1 MAAQPQDDLVNLEID
16 GQPVKA
22 RKGAMIIHATDAHG
36 AYVPRF
42 CYHDKLPVAANCR
55 MCLVEVEKAPKPLP
69 ACATPVA
76 EGMKVFT
83 KSPVAIGAQKA
94 TMEFLL
100 INHPLDC
107 PICDQ
112 GGECELQ
119 DLAVG
124 FGRDA
129 ARFHERKRVV
139 KDKDLGPLVSTDMT
153 RCIHCTRCVRFGQDI
168 AGIPELGTTGRGEN
182 MLIGTY
188 VEKAVEHELSGN
200 IIDLCPVGALNSKPF
215 RYQGRSW
222 EMTQTPLIAPHDG
235 LGANLYGHVLR
246 GRLKRVVPR
255 DNEDVNETWIADRER
270 FSYEGRLAD
279 DRPRKPM
286 LREGGAWR
294 EVDWETALGAA
305 ARGLAAAGPSLG
317 VLAHPSA
324 TLEELSLAARLARGL
339 GSANIDHRLRQR
351 DFRGDAAAS
360 SSSAGLGMSLASV
373 ESLSGLLVIGS
384 HLRAEL
390 PLLAHRVRKAA
401 VRARAQ
407 VAFLDLATRDYRF
420 PVAAQVVAEAGHWT
434 REAAALALAT
444 AEAAGGAVAPAF
456 APLVSGVAPTD
467 AHRAAARALCTGSHR
482 AVWLGAMAL
491 RHPAYAELRAL
502 AAETARLAG
511 ATLGT
516 LVEGGNGVGAVAA
529 GAVPYRDAAGGA
541 TSGLD
546 ALAMLRSP
554 QRAYLLVG
562 AIEPS
567 QDLAD
572 PAAAAVAFGG
582 AACVVA
588 VAPFASEE
596 LLRHAHVLLPMAA
609 FAETSGTYVNLEGR
623 WQSHPG
629 AVAPPGEA
637 RPGWKILR
645 VLGNLLQLQGFDEES
660 SEQVRERLRAQVDAA
675 VGAGALAAT
684 TGDAASIAV
693 PPVLPAAAVTAGS
706 MSPAA
711 LDIPMY
717 AIDAVLRRSPALQAT
732 HIARASRAAAGA
744 AAEVTA

>member
-16 GQPVKA
+16 GKAVKA

-119 DLAVG
+119 DLALG
-124 FGRDA
+124 FGRDI
-129 ARFHERKRVV
+129 ARFNERKRVV

-168 AGIPELGTTGRGEN
+168 AGIPELGTTGRGEH
-182 MLIGTY
+182 MEIGTY

-222 EMTQTPLIAPHDG
+222 EMTQSPLVAPHDG
-235 LGANLYGHVLR
+235 LGTNLFGHVLR

-255 DNEDVNETWIADRER
+255 ANDDINETWIADRER
-270 FSYEGRLAD
+270 FSYEGLLAADRLT
-279 DRPRKPM
+279 RPR
-286 LREGGAWR
+286 LREGGEWR

-305 ARGLAAAGPSLG
+305 ARGLAAAGASTGL
-317 VLAHPSA
+317 LAHPSL
-324 TLEELSLAARLARGL
+324 TLEELHLASRVVRGL
-339 GSANIDHRLRQR
+339 GSANLDHRLRQR
-351 DFRGDAAAS
+351 DFRGDAAGLAVP
-360 SSSAGLGMSLASV
+360 GLGLPLAAV
-373 ESLSGLLVIGS
+373 DGLSGLLVIGS

-407 VAFLDLATRDYRF
+407 VAFLDLAAREYRF
-420 PVAAQVVAEAGHWT
+420 PVASQIVAAPADWT
-434 REAAALALAT
+434 RGLAGLLVAT
-444 AEAAGGAVAPAF
+444 AEVAGAAPAAAF
-456 APLVSGVAPTD
+456 SSLIAGLTPND
-467 AHRAAARALCTGSHR
+467 AERAAARALCIGTNR

-491 RHPAYAELRAL
+491 RHPAYADLRAL
-502 AAETARLAG
+502 AAEIARLAG

-516 LVEGGNGVGAVAA
+516 LAEGGNAA
-529 GAVPYRDAAGGA
+529 GAALAGVLPQGGERA
-541 TSGLD
+541 GLD
-546 ALAMLRSP
+546 ALAMLRAP

-562 AIEPS
+562 AIEPRH
-567 QDLAD
+567 DLAD
-572 PAAAAVAFGG
+572 PVAAEAAFAA

-588 VAPFASEE
+588 ITPYASEE
-596 LLRHAHVLLPMAA
+596 LLRHAHVLLPMGA

-629 AVAPPGEA
+629 AIAPPGEA

-645 VLGNLLQLQGFDEES
+645 VLGNLLQLEGFAHES
-660 SEQVRERLRAQVDAA
+660 SEQVRDELRARLDAA
-675 VGAGALAAT
+675 ASTGAASTGAGAAVAAAT
-684 TGDAASIAV
+684 LPTA
-693 PPVLPAAAVTAGS
+693 LPAGALGAVAS
-706 MSPAA
+706 LPVAA
-711 LDIPMY
+711 LDVPMY

-732 HIARASRAAAGA
+732 AIARAAGA
-744 AAEVTA
+744 A

>member
-1 MAAQPQDDLVNLEID
+1 MTHAMAAQPQDDLVNLEID
-16 GQPVKA
+16 GKAVKA

-119 DLAVG
+119 DLALG
-124 FGRDA
+124 FGRDI
-129 ARFHERKRVV
+129 ARFNERKRVV

-168 AGIPELGTTGRGEN
+168 AGIPELGTTGRGEH
-182 MLIGTY
+182 MEIGTY

-222 EMTQTPLIAPHDG
+222 EMTQSPLVAPHDG
-235 LGANLYGHVLR
+235 LGTNLFGHVLR

-255 DNEDVNETWIADRER
+255 ANDDINETWIADRER
-270 FSYEGRLAD
+270 FSYEGLLAADRLT
-279 DRPRKPM
+279 RPR
-286 LREGGAWR
+286 LREGGEWR

-305 ARGLAAAGPSLG
+305 ARGLAAAGASTGL
-317 VLAHPSA
+317 LAHPSL
-324 TLEELSLAARLARGL
+324 TLEELHLASRVVRGL
-339 GSANIDHRLRQR
+339 GSANLDHRLRQR
-351 DFRGDAAAS
+351 DFRGDAAGLAVP
-360 SSSAGLGMSLASV
+360 GLGLPLAAV
-373 ESLSGLLVIGS
+373 DGLSGLLVIGS

-407 VAFLDLATRDYRF
+407 VAFLDLAAREYRF
-420 PVAAQVVAEAGHWT
+420 PVASQIVAAPADWT
-434 REAAALALAT
+434 RGLAGLLVAT
-444 AEAAGGAVAPAF
+444 AEVAGAAPAAAF
-456 APLVSGVAPTD
+456 SSLIAGLTPND
-467 AHRAAARALCTGSHR
+467 AERAAARALCIGTNR

-491 RHPAYAELRAL
+491 RHPAYADLRAL
-502 AAETARLAG
+502 AAEIARLAG

-516 LVEGGNGVGAVAA
+516 LAEGGNAA
-529 GAVPYRDAAGGA
+529 GAALAGVLPQGGERA
-541 TSGLD
+541 GLD
-546 ALAMLRSP
+546 ALAMLRAP

-562 AIEPS
+562 AIEPRH
-567 QDLAD
+567 DLAD
-572 PAAAAVAFGG
+572 PVAAEAAFAA

-588 VAPFASEE
+588 ITPYASEE
-596 LLRHAHVLLPMAA
+596 LLRHAHVLLPMGA

-629 AVAPPGEA
+629 AIAPPGEA

-645 VLGNLLQLQGFDEES
+645 VLGNLLQLEGFAHES
-660 SEQVRERLRAQVDAA
+660 SEQVRDELRARLDAA
-675 VGAGALAAT
+675 ASTGAASTGAGAAVAAAT
-684 TGDAASIAV
+684 LPTA
-693 PPVLPAAAVTAGS
+693 LPAGALGAVAS
-706 MSPAA
+706 LPVAA
-711 LDIPMY
+711 LDVPMY

-732 HIARASRAAAGA
+732 AIARAAGA
-744 AAEVTA
+744 A

>member
-1 MAAQPQDDLVNLEID
+1 
-16 GQPVKA
+16 
-22 RKGAMIIHATDAHG
+22 
-36 AYVPRF
+36 VPRF

-119 DLAVG
+119 DLALG
-124 FGRDA
+124 FGRDI
-129 ARFHERKRVV
+129 ARFNERKRVV

-168 AGIPELGTTGRGEN
+168 AGIPELGTTGRGEH
-182 MLIGTY
+182 MEIGTY

-222 EMTQTPLIAPHDG
+222 EMTQSPLVAPHDG
-235 LGANLYGHVLR
+235 LGTNLFGHVLR

-255 DNEDVNETWIADRER
+255 ANDDINETWIADRER
-270 FSYEGRLAD
+270 FSYEGLLAADRLT
-279 DRPRKPM
+279 RPR
-286 LREGGAWR
+286 LREGGEWR

-305 ARGLAAAGPSLG
+305 ARGLAAAGASTGL
-317 VLAHPSA
+317 LAHPSL
-324 TLEELSLAARLARGL
+324 TLEELHLASRVVRGL
-339 GSANIDHRLRQR
+339 GSANLDHRLRQR
-351 DFRGDAAAS
+351 DFRGDAAGLAVP
-360 SSSAGLGMSLASV
+360 GLGLPLAAV
-373 ESLSGLLVIGS
+373 DGLSGLLVIGS

-407 VAFLDLATRDYRF
+407 VAFLDLAAREYRF
-420 PVAAQVVAEAGHWT
+420 PVASQIVAAPADWT
-434 REAAALALAT
+434 RGLAGLLVAT
-444 AEAAGGAVAPAF
+444 AEVAGAAPAAAF
-456 APLVSGVAPTD
+456 SSLIAGLTPND
-467 AHRAAARALCTGSHR
+467 AERAAARALCIGTNR

-491 RHPAYAELRAL
+491 RHPAYADLRAL
-502 AAETARLAG
+502 AAEIARLAG

-516 LVEGGNGVGAVAA
+516 LAEGGNAA
-529 GAVPYRDAAGGA
+529 GAALAGVLPQGGERA
-541 TSGLD
+541 GLD
-546 ALAMLRSP
+546 ALAMLRAP

-562 AIEPS
+562 AIEPRH
-567 QDLAD
+567 DLAD
-572 PAAAAVAFGG
+572 PVAAEAAFAA

-588 VAPFASEE
+588 ITPYASEE
-596 LLRHAHVLLPMAA
+596 LLRHAHVLLPMGA

-629 AVAPPGEA
+629 AIAPPGEA

-645 VLGNLLQLQGFDEES
+645 VLGNLLQLEGFAHES
-660 SEQVRERLRAQVDAA
+660 SEQVRDELRARLDAA
-675 VGAGALAAT
+675 ASTGAASTGAGAAVAAAT
-684 TGDAASIAV
+684 LPTA
-693 PPVLPAAAVTAGS
+693 LPAGALGAVAS
-706 MSPAA
+706 LPVAA
-711 LDIPMY
+711 LDVPMY

-732 HIARASRAAAGA
+732 AIARAAGA
-744 AAEVTA
+744 A

>member
-16 GQPVKA
+16 GKPVKA

-129 ARFHERKRVV
+129 ARFNERKRVV

-222 EMTQTPLIAPHDG
+222 EMTQAPLIAPHDG
-235 LGANLYGHVLR
+235 LGANLFGHVLR

-255 DNEDVNETWIADRER
+255 DNDDVNETWIADRER
-270 FSYEGRLAD
+270 FSYEGLLAD
-279 DRPRKPM
+279 DRLRKPM

-317 VLAHPSA
+317 VLAHPSS
-324 TLEELSLAARLARGL
+324 TLEELSLSARLARGL
-339 GSANIDHRLRQR
+339 GSPHIDHRLRQR
-351 DFRGDAAAS
+351 DFRGDASGAGPL
-360 SSSAGLGMSLASV
+360 GLGMPIAAV

-420 PVAAQVVAEAGHWT
+420 PVATQIVADAAHWT

-456 APLVSGVAPTD
+456 TALLAGVTPGD

-491 RHPAYAELRAL
+491 RHPAYADLRAL

-516 LVEGGNGVGAVAA
+516 LVEGGNGVGAALA
-529 GAVPYRDAAGGA
+529 GALPQRGTTTG
-541 TSGLD
+541 GLD

-554 QRAYLLVG
+554 QRAYLMVG

-567 QDLAD
+567 HDLAD
-572 PAAAAVAFGG
+572 PAAAAAAFGS

-588 VAPFASEE
+588 VTPFASEE

-660 SEQVRERLRAQVDAA
+660 SEQVRDRVRAELDAA
-675 VGAGALAAT
+675 GA
-684 TGDAASIAV
+684 AASGGASVAV
-693 PPVLPAAAVTAGS
+693 PPALPAAAVTAGS
-706 MSPAA
+706 ASAAA

-732 HIARASRAAAGA
+732 SIARAAGASVDDSAGA
-744 AAEVTA
+744 AAGVRS

>member
-1 MAAQPQDDLVNLEID
+1 MTHAMAAQPQDDLVNLEID
-16 GQPVKA
+16 GKAVKA

-119 DLAVG
+119 DLALG
-124 FGRDA
+124 FGRDI
-129 ARFHERKRVV
+129 ARFNERKRVV

-168 AGIPELGTTGRGEN
+168 AGIPELGTTGRGEH
-182 MLIGTY
+182 MEIGTY

-222 EMTQTPLIAPHDG
+222 EMTQSPLVAPHDG
-235 LGANLYGHVLR
+235 LGTNLFGHVLR

-255 DNEDVNETWIADRER
+255 ANDDINETWIADRER
-270 FSYEGRLAD
+270 FSYEGLLAADRLT
-279 DRPRKPM
+279 RPR
-286 LREGGAWR
+286 LREGGEWR

-305 ARGLAAAGPSLG
+305 ARGLAAAGASTGL
-317 VLAHPSA
+317 LAHPSL
-324 TLEELSLAARLARGL
+324 TLEELHLASRVVRGL
-339 GSANIDHRLRQR
+339 GSANLDHRLRQR
-351 DFRGDAAAS
+351 DFRGDAAGLAVP
-360 SSSAGLGMSLASV
+360 GLGLPLAAV
-373 ESLSGLLVIGS
+373 DGLSGLLVIGS

-407 VAFLDLATRDYRF
+407 VAFLDLAAREYRF
-420 PVAAQVVAEAGHWT
+420 PVASQIVAAPADWT
-434 REAAALALAT
+434 RGLAGLLVAT
-444 AEAAGGAVAPAF
+444 AEVAGAAPAAAF
-456 APLVSGVAPTD
+456 SSLIAGLTPSD
-467 AHRAAARALCTGSHR
+467 AERAAARALCIGTNR

-491 RHPAYAELRAL
+491 RHPAYADLRAL
-502 AAETARLAG
+502 AAEIARLAG

-516 LVEGGNGVGAVAA
+516 LAEGGNAA
-529 GAVPYRDAAGGA
+529 GAALAGVLPQGGERA
-541 TSGLD
+541 GLD
-546 ALAMLRSP
+546 ALAMLRAP

-567 QDLAD
+567 HDLAD
-572 PAAAAVAFGG
+572 PVAAEAAFAA

-588 VAPFASEE
+588 ITPYASEE
-596 LLRHAHVLLPMAA
+596 LLRHAHVLLPMGA

-629 AVAPPGEA
+629 AIAPPGEA

-645 VLGNLLQLQGFDEES
+645 VLGNLLQLEGFAHES
-660 SEQVRERLRAQVDAA
+660 SEQVRDELRARLDAA
-675 VGAGALAAT
+675 ASTGAASTGAGAAVAAAT
-684 TGDAASIAV
+684 LPTA
-693 PPVLPAAAVTAGS
+693 LPAGALGAVAS
-706 MSPAA
+706 LPVAA
-711 LDIPMY
+711 LDVPMY

-732 HIARASRAAAGA
+732 AIARAAGA
-744 AAEVTA
+744 A

>member
-270 FSYEGRLAD
+270 FSYEGLLAD
-279 DRPRKPM
+279 DRLRKPM

-317 VLAHPSA
+317 VLAHPSC

-339 GSANIDHRLRQR
+339 GSAHIDHRLRQQ

-360 SSSAGLGMSLASV
+360 PSSAGLGMPIAAV

-407 VAFLDLATRDYRF
+407 VAFLDLASRDYRF
-420 PVAAQVVAEAGHWT
+420 PVAAQIVAEAGHWT

-456 APLVSGVAPTD
+456 GSLVSGVSPTD
-467 AHRAAARALCTGSHR
+467 AHRAAARALCTGTSR
-482 AVWLGAMAL
+482 AVWLGAIAL

-516 LVEGGNGVGAVAA
+516 LVEGGNGVGAPLA

-541 TSGLD
+541 TNGLD

-562 AIEPS
+562 AMEPS

-572 PAAAAVAFGG
+572 PAAAAAAFGS

-588 VAPFASEE
+588 VTPFASEE

-675 VGAGALAAT
+675 VGAGAGAAAT
-684 TGDAASIAV
+684 GGPAAVVV
-693 PPVLPAAAVTAGS
+693 PPALPAGAARAGS
-706 MSPAA
+706 ASPAA

-732 HIARASRAAAGA
+732 NIARAARAGA
-744 AAEVTA
+744 TVEVKP

>member
-1 MAAQPQDDLVNLEID
+1 MSEELVNIEVD
-16 GQPVKA
+16 GVPVKA
-22 RKGAMIIHATDAHG
+22 RKGAMIIQATDAQG

-42 CYHDKLPVAANCR
+42 CYHEKLSIAANCR

-129 ARFHERKRVV
+129 ARFNERKRVV

-222 EMTQTPLIAPHDG
+222 EMTQAPLVAPHDG
-235 LGANLYGHVLR
+235 MGANLYGHVLR

-255 DNEDVNETWIADRER
+255 DNDEVNETWIADRER
-270 FSYEGRLAD
+270 FSYEGLLAD
-279 DRPRKPM
+279 DRLRKPM
-286 LREGGAWR
+286 LREDGAWR

-305 ARGLAAAGPSLG
+305 ARGLAAAGPALG
-317 VLAHPSA
+317 VLAHPSS
-324 TLEELSLAARLARGL
+324 TLEELSLASRLARGL
-339 GSANIDHRLRQR
+339 GSSNIDHRLRQR
-351 DFRGDAAAS
+351 DFRGDAVGAAPV
-360 SSSAGLGMSLASV
+360 GLGMPIAAV

-407 VAFLDLATRDYRF
+407 VAFLDLAVRDYRF
-420 PVAAQVVAEAGHWT
+420 PVAAQVVADAAHWT

-456 APLVSGVAPTD
+456 GSLVSGVSPTD
-467 AHRAAARALCTGSHR
+467 AHRAAARALCTGRHR

-491 RHPAYAELRAL
+491 RHPAYADLRAI

-516 LVEGGNGVGAVAA
+516 LVEGGNGAGAPLA
-529 GAVPYRDAAGGA
+529 GAVPYRDAAGNA
-541 TSGLD
+541 TAGLD

-572 PAAAAVAFGG
+572 PAAAAAAFGS

-588 VAPFASEE
+588 VTPFASEE

-660 SEQVRERLRAQVDAA
+660 SEQVRDRVRAQIDAS
-675 VGAGALAAT
+675 GAAAS
-684 TGDAASIAV
+684 GGASIAV
-693 PPVLPAAAVTAGS
+693 PPALPAAAMTAGS
-706 MSPAA
+706 MSAAA

-732 HIARASRAAAGA
+732 SIARASRGAAGVG
-744 AAEVTA
+744 AEVTA

>member
-1 MAAQPQDDLVNLEID
+1 MTHAMAAQPQDDLVNLEID
-16 GQPVKA
+16 GKAVKA

-119 DLAVG
+119 DLALG
-124 FGRDA
+124 FGRDI
-129 ARFHERKRVV
+129 ARFNERKRVV

-168 AGIPELGTTGRGEN
+168 AGIPELGTTGRGEH
-182 MLIGTY
+182 MEIGTY

-222 EMTQTPLIAPHDG
+222 EMTQSPLVAPHDG
-235 LGANLYGHVLR
+235 LGTNLFGHVLR

-255 DNEDVNETWIADRER
+255 ANDDINETWIADRER
-270 FSYEGRLAD
+270 FSYEGLLAADRLTK
-279 DRPRKPM
+279 PR
-286 LREGGAWR
+286 LREGGEWR

-305 ARGLAAAGPSLG
+305 ARGLAAAGASTGL
-317 VLAHPSA
+317 LAHPSL
-324 TLEELSLAARLARGL
+324 TLEELHLASRVVRGL
-339 GSANIDHRLRQR
+339 GSANLDHRLRQR
-351 DFRGDAAAS
+351 DFRGDAAGLAVP
-360 SSSAGLGMSLASV
+360 GLGLPLAAV
-373 ESLSGLLVIGS
+373 DGLSGLLVIGS

-407 VAFLDLATRDYRF
+407 VAFLDLAAREYRF
-420 PVAAQVVAEAGHWT
+420 PVASQIVAAPADWT
-434 REAAALALAT
+434 RGLAGLLVAT
-444 AEAAGGAVAPAF
+444 AEVAGAAPAAAF
-456 APLVSGVAPTD
+456 SSLIAGLTPND
-467 AHRAAARALCTGSHR
+467 AERAAARALCIGTNR

-491 RHPAYAELRAL
+491 RHPAYADLRAL
-502 AAETARLAG
+502 AAEIARLAG

-516 LVEGGNGVGAVAA
+516 LAEGGNAA
-529 GAVPYRDAAGGA
+529 GAALAGVLPQGGERA
-541 TSGLD
+541 GLD
-546 ALAMLRSP
+546 ALAMLRAP

-562 AIEPS
+562 AIEPRH
-567 QDLAD
+567 DLAD
-572 PAAAAVAFGG
+572 PVAAEAAFAA

-588 VAPFASEE
+588 ITPYASEE
-596 LLRHAHVLLPMAA
+596 LLRHAHVLLPMGA

-629 AVAPPGEA
+629 AIAPPGEA

-645 VLGNLLQLQGFDEES
+645 VLGNLLQLEGFAHES
-660 SEQVRERLRAQVDAA
+660 SEQVRDELRARLDAA
-675 VGAGALAAT
+675 ASTGAASTGAGAAGAA
-684 TGDAASIAV
+684 AALPSA
-693 PPVLPAAAVTAGS
+693 LPAGALGAIASLPV
-706 MSPAA
+706 AA
-711 LDIPMY
+711 LDVPMY

-732 HIARASRAAAGA
+732 AIARAAGA
-744 AAEVTA
+744 A

>member
-16 GQPVKA
+16 GKAVKA

-119 DLAVG
+119 DLALG
-124 FGRDA
+124 FGRDI
-129 ARFHERKRVV
+129 ARFNERKRVV

-168 AGIPELGTTGRGEN
+168 AGIPELGTTGRGEH
-182 MLIGTY
+182 MEIGTY

-222 EMTQTPLIAPHDG
+222 EMTQSPLVAPHDG
-235 LGANLYGHVLR
+235 LGTNLFGHVLR

-255 DNEDVNETWIADRER
+255 ANDDINETWIADRER
-270 FSYEGRLAD
+270 FSYEGLLAADRLTK
-279 DRPRKPM
+279 PR
-286 LREGGAWR
+286 LREGGEWR

-305 ARGLAAAGPSLG
+305 ARGLAAAGASTGL
-317 VLAHPSA
+317 LAHPSL
-324 TLEELSLAARLARGL
+324 TLEELHLASRVVRGL
-339 GSANIDHRLRQR
+339 GSANLDHRLRQR
-351 DFRGDAAAS
+351 DFRGDAAGLAVP
-360 SSSAGLGMSLASV
+360 GLGLPLAAV
-373 ESLSGLLVIGS
+373 DGLSGLLVIGS

-407 VAFLDLATRDYRF
+407 VAFLDLASREYRF
-420 PVAAQVVAEAGHWT
+420 PVASQIVAAPADWT
-434 REAAALALAT
+434 RGLAGLLVAT
-444 AEAAGGAVAPAF
+444 AEVAGAAPAAAF
-456 APLVSGVAPTD
+456 SSLIAGLTPSD
-467 AHRAAARALCTGSHR
+467 AERAAARALCTGTNR

-491 RHPAYAELRAL
+491 RHPAYADLRAL
-502 AAETARLAG
+502 AAEIARLAG

-516 LVEGGNGVGAVAA
+516 LAEGGNAA
-529 GAVPYRDAAGGA
+529 GAALAGVLPQGGEHA
-541 TSGLD
+541 GLD
-546 ALAMLRSP
+546 ALAMLRAP

-562 AIEPS
+562 AIEPRH
-567 QDLAD
+567 DLAD
-572 PAAAAVAFGG
+572 PVAAEAAFAA

-588 VAPFASEE
+588 ITPYASEE
-596 LLRHAHVLLPMAA
+596 LLRHAHVLLPMGA

-629 AVAPPGEA
+629 AIAPPGEA

-645 VLGNLLQLQGFDEES
+645 VLGNLLQLEGFAHES
-660 SEQVRERLRAQVDAA
+660 SEQVRDELRARLDAA
-675 VGAGALAAT
+675 ASTGAASTGAGAAGATAALPS
-684 TGDAASIAV
+684 A
-693 PPVLPAAAVTAGS
+693 LPAGALGAIASLPV
-706 MSPAA
+706 AA
-711 LDIPMY
+711 LDVPMY

-732 HIARASRAAAGA
+732 AIARAGGA
-744 AAEVTA
+744 A

>member
-1 MAAQPQDDLVNLEID
+1 
-16 GQPVKA
+16 
-22 RKGAMIIHATDAHG
+22 
-36 AYVPRF
+36 
-42 CYHDKLPVAANCR
+42 
-55 MCLVEVEKAPKPLP
+55 
-69 ACATPVA
+69 
-76 EGMKVFT
+76 
-83 KSPVAIGAQKA
+83 
-94 TMEFLL
+94 
-100 INHPLDC
+100 
-107 PICDQ
+107 
-112 GGECELQ
+112 
-119 DLAVG
+119 
-124 FGRDA
+124 
-129 ARFHERKRVV
+129 
-139 KDKDLGPLVSTDMT
+139 
-153 RCIHCTRCVRFGQDI
+153 
-168 AGIPELGTTGRGEN
+168 

-222 EMTQTPLIAPHDG
+222 EMTQAPLIAPHDG
-235 LGANLYGHVLR
+235 MGTNLHGHVLR

-255 DNEDVNETWIADRER
+255 DNDAVNETWIADRER
-270 FSYEGRLAD
+270 FSYEGLLAD
-279 DRPRKPM
+279 DRLRKPM

-317 VLAHPSA
+317 VLAHPSS
-324 TLEELSLAARLARGL
+324 TLEELSLASRLARGL
-339 GSANIDHRLRQR
+339 GSPHIDHRLRQR
-351 DFRGDAAAS
+351 DFRGDAVGAAPV
-360 SSSAGLGMSLASV
+360 GLGMPIADV
-373 ESLSGLLVIGS
+373 ESLSGLFVIGS

-407 VAFLDLATRDYRF
+407 VAFLDLAVRDYRF
-420 PVAAQVVAEAGHWT
+420 PVAAQVVADAAHWT

-444 AEAAGGAVAPAF
+444 AEAVGGAVAPASGS
-456 APLVSGVAPTD
+456 LVSGVSPTD

-482 AVWLGAMAL
+482 AVWLGAMAQ

-516 LVEGGNGVGAVAA
+516 LVEGGNGVGASLAN
-529 GAVPYRDAAGGA
+529 AVPYRDAAGNA
-541 TSGLD
+541 TAGLD

-572 PAAAAVAFGG
+572 PAAAAAAFGS

-588 VAPFASEE
+588 VTPFASEE

-660 SEQVRERLRAQVDAA
+660 SEQVRDRLRAQVDAA
-675 VGAGALAAT
+675 VGNGAA
-684 TGDAASIAV
+684 IAV
-693 PPVLPAAAVTAGS
+693 PPALPAAGTAAS
-706 MSPAA
+706 AA
-711 LDIPMY
+711 APLDIPMY

-732 HIARASRAAAGA
+732 NIARASRAAAGA
-744 AAEVTA
+744 AVEVTA